1 MERIEV
7 DSSMIAS
14 VGYDAQKKT
23 LEVEFNS
30 GKVYQYEDVPE
41 EEYAGLM
48 ESDSKG
54 RYMLGCVI
62 DFYSYHEVRRRSRS
76 RN

>member
-14 VGYDAQKKT
+14 VGYDAEKNN

-30 GKVYQYEDVPE
+30 GKSYQYEDVPE

-48 ESDSKG
+48 ESGSKG
-54 RYMLGCVI
+54 R
-62 DFYSYHEVRRRSRS
+62 
-76 RN
+76 